1 MRWVSDELYSASWY
15 RIAELRPR
23 LRSHVRI
30 HRHHY
35 RGQRWYVLE
44 DRISRRMHRFNPV
57 SHYVIGLMDG
67 YRTVQEIWDS
77 AMVRFDDD
85 APTQDEMLRLLGQ
98 LHSAD
103 VLQSEVT
110 PDLAELLR
118 RANRTRKKTRMQML
132 LSPMS
137 VKIPLID
144 PDRFLERWLPWY
156 QPLFGWGAAI
166 IWCLVVGAAT
176 FGAAVH
182 WSELTENLADRVLA
196 PQNLLLIF
204 LTFPV
209 VKLLHEFGHACATKA
224 WGGEVHEMGIMLLV
238 LMPVPY
244 VDATAASSFHE
255 THRRVVVGAAGMLVE
270 VFIAA
275 LALFL
280 WIEAE
285 PGVVRSVLYNVMLI
299 AGISTVL
306 FNANP
311 LLRFDGYYILSDML
325 QIPNLRQRSNQ
336 YVGHV
341 VETRMF
347 GAKRPE
353 IEATRSERR
362 WFVFYAVTSFIYRNI
377 IMLAIALFIASQY
390 FIIGV
395 ILALW
400 VVVGALIVPLI
411 KGLYFLLF
419 HPRLRRHRI
428 RALTTSAAA
437 LSVLAAFLFMIPA
450 PLWTTAEGVTWAPE
464 DSQVRV
470 GTDGFVTRVAA
481 SPGSFV
487 RRGSTLVETE
497 DPTLPPRIRYLEA
510 QLRFLEARLRAA
522 RVVDRVQWELT
533 KEEIASVEAELADAK
548 QRERDL
554 TIVSPAN
561 GVFNLAVAQDLP
573 ERFLRKGEPLGYV
586 LPETVSTVR
595 LLVSQDDVGL
605 VRSQTERVRV
615 KLAGRLYE
623 TYDAVILREVPGG
636 SYRLPNMALS
646 SSGGGVVAVDPR
658 ATNEPK
664 ALKRWFE
671 FELTLPDNR
680 LHAVGVRAYVRF
692 EHGSEPIAWRI
703 YRSMRQLFMERF
715 SV

>member
-1 MRWVSDELYSASWY
+1 
-15 RIAELRPR
+15 
-23 LRSHVRI
+23 
-30 HRHHY
+30 
-35 RGQRWYVLE
+35 
-44 DRISRRMHRFNPV
+44 MHRFNPV

-77 AMVRFDDD
+77 AMVRFGDD

-166 IWCLVVGAAT
+166 IWCLVVGAAI

-270 VFIAA
+270 LFIAA

-311 LLRFDGYYILSDML
+311 LLRFDGYYMLSDML

-400 VVVGALIVPLI
+400 VVVGALIVPLV
-411 KGLYFLLF
+411 KGVYFLLF

-437 LSVLAAFLFMIPA
+437 LGVLAAFLFMMPA

-470 GTDGFVTRVAA
+470 ETDGFVTRVAA

-497 DPTLPPRIRYLEA
+497 DPTLPPRIRYLKA

-522 RVVDRVQWELT
+522 RVIDRVQWELT
-533 KEEIASVEAELADAK
+533 KEEIASVEAELADAR

-554 TIVSPAN
+554 TIVSPAD

-573 ERFLRKGEPLGYV
+573 DRFLRKGEPLGYV
-586 LPETVSTVR
+586 LPETVSSVR

-671 FELTLPDNR
+671 FELTLPENR
-680 LHAVGVRAYVRF
+680 LHAVGVRTYVRF

>member
-1 MRWVSDELYSASWY
+1 MSDELYSASWY
-15 RIAELRPR
+15 RIAELSPR

-35 RGQRWYVLE
+35 RGERWYVLE

-77 AMVRFDDD
+77 AMLRFGDD

-118 RANRTRKKTRMQML
+118 RAERTRKKTWMQML

-166 IWCLVVGAAT
+166 IWCLVVGAAI

-244 VDATAASSFHE
+244 VDASAASSFHE
-255 THRRVVVGAAGMLVE
+255 TQRRVVVGAAGMLVE

-285 PGVVRSVLYNVMLI
+285 PGVVRAVLYNVMLI

-311 LLRFDGYYILSDML
+311 LLRFDGYYILSDLL
-325 QIPNLRQRSNQ
+325 QIPNLRQRANQ
-336 YVGHV
+336 YMGHV

-362 WFVFYAVTSFIYRNI
+362 WFVFFAITSFIYRNV
-377 IMLAIALFIASQY
+377 IMLAIALFIAGQY

-400 VVVGALIVPLI
+400 VVIGALIVPLV

-428 RALTTSAAA
+428 RALTTSAVA
-437 LSVLAAFLFMIPA
+437 LGVLTAFLFMMPA
-450 PLWTTAEGVTWAPE
+450 PLWTAAEGVTWAPE

-470 GTDGFVTRVAA
+470 GTDGFVTRVAVN
-481 SPGSFV
+481 PGSFV

-510 QLRFLEARLRAA
+510 QLRFLEARLIAA

-533 KEEIASVEAELADAK
+533 KEEIASVEAELADAR
-548 QRERDL
+548 QRKRDL
-554 TIVSPAN
+554 TIVSPAD

-573 ERFLRKGEPLGYV
+573 ERFLRKGQPLGYV

-623 TYDAVILREVPGG
+623 TYDAEILREVPGG

-658 ATNEPK
+658 ATKEPK
-664 ALKRWFE
+664 ALERWFE
-671 FELTLPDNR
+671 FELTLPENR

-692 EHGSEPIAWRI
+692 EHGSEPIAWRF
-703 YRSMRQLFMERF
+703 YRSMRQLFMKRF

>member
-1 MRWVSDELYSASWY
+1 
-15 RIAELRPR
+15 
-23 LRSHVRI
+23 
-30 HRHHY
+30 
-35 RGQRWYVLE
+35 
-44 DRISRRMHRFNPV
+44 MHRFNPV

-77 AMVRFDDD
+77 AMVRFGDD

-166 IWCLVVGAAT
+166 IWCLVVGAAI

-270 VFIAA
+270 LFIAA

-311 LLRFDGYYILSDML
+311 LLRFDGYYMLSDML

-400 VVVGALIVPLI
+400 VVVGALIVPLV

-437 LSVLAAFLFMIPA
+437 LGLVAAFLFMMPA

-522 RVVDRVQWELT
+522 RVIDRVQWELT
-533 KEEIASVEAELADAK
+533 KEEIASVEAELADAR

-554 TIVSPAN
+554 TIVSPAD

-573 ERFLRKGEPLGYV
+573 DRFLRKGEPLGYV
-586 LPETVSTVR
+586 LPETVSSVR

-671 FELTLPDNR
+671 FELTLPENR
-680 LHAVGVRAYVRF
+680 LHAVGVRTYVRF

>member
-1 MRWVSDELYSASWY
+1 MSDELYSASWY

-44 DRISRRMHRFNPV
+44 DRISRQMHRFNPV

-77 AMVRFDDD
+77 AMVRFGDD

-118 RANRTRKKTRMQML
+118 RANRTRKKTWMQML
-132 LSPMS
+132 LSPMA

-156 QPLFGWGAAI
+156 RPLFGWGAALV
-166 IWCLVVGAAT
+166 WCLVVGAAI

-204 LTFPV
+204 LTFPI
-209 VKLLHEFGHACATKA
+209 VKMLHEFGHACATKA

-270 VFIAA
+270 LFIAS

-311 LLRFDGYYILSDML
+311 LLRFDGYYILSDLL
-325 QIPNLRQRSNQ
+325 QIPNLRQRANQ

-353 IEATRSERR
+353 VEATGSERR
-362 WFVFYAVTSFIYRNI
+362 WFVFFAITSFVYRNI
-377 IMLAIALFIASQY
+377 VMLAIAVFIASQY

-400 VVVGALIVPLI
+400 VVASALIFPLV

-419 HPRLRRHRI
+419 SPRLRKHRI
-428 RALTTSAAA
+428 RALATSGAVLGA
-437 LSVLAAFLFMIPA
+437 LVAFLFMMPA

-470 GTDGFVTRVAA
+470 ATDGFVTRVAA
-481 SPGSFV
+481 DPGSFV

-510 QLRFLEARLRAA
+510 QLRLLEARARAA

-533 KEEIASVEAELADAK
+533 KEEIASVEAELADAR

-554 TIVSPAN
+554 TIVSPVD
-561 GVFNLAVAQDLP
+561 GVFNLAAAQDLP
-573 ERFLRKGEPLGYV
+573 DRFLRKGQPLGYV
-586 LPETVSTVR
+586 LPETVSSVR

-664 ALKRWFE
+664 ALERWFE
-671 FELTLPDNR
+671 FELNLPENQ

-692 EHGSEPIAWRI
+692 EHGSEPIAWRF
-703 YRSMRQLFMERF
+703 YRSVRQLFMKRF

>member
-1 MRWVSDELYSASWY
+1 MSDELYSASWY

-67 YRTVQEIWDS
+67 FRTVQEIWDS
-77 AMVRFDDD
+77 AMVRFGDD

-166 IWCLVVGAAT
+166 IWCLVVGAAI
-176 FGAAVH
+176 FGAGVH

-270 VFIAA
+270 LFIAA
-275 LALFL
+275 LALFF
-280 WIEAE
+280 WTEAE

-311 LLRFDGYYILSDML
+311 LLRFDGYYMLSDML
-325 QIPNLRQRSNQ
+325 QIPNLRQRANQ

-362 WFVFYAVTSFIYRNI
+362 WFVFFAITSFIYRNI
-377 IMLAIALFIASQY
+377 ITLAIALFIASQY

-400 VVVGALIVPLI
+400 VVVGALIVPLV

-437 LSVLAAFLFMIPA
+437 LGVLAAFLFMMPA

-470 GTDGFVTRVAA
+470 ETDGFVTRVAA

-510 QLRFLEARLRAA
+510 QLRFLEARLNAA
-522 RVVDRVQWELT
+522 RVIDRVQWELT
-533 KEEIASVEAELADAK
+533 KEEIASVEAELADAR
-548 QRERDL
+548 QRQRDL
-554 TIVSPAN
+554 TIVSPAD
-561 GVFNLAVAQDLP
+561 GVFNLAAAQDLP

-586 LPETVSTVR
+586 LPETVSSVR

-605 VRSQTERVRV
+605 VRSHTERVRV

-636 SYRLPNMALS
+636 SYRLSNMALS

-658 ATNEPK
+658 ATKEPK
-664 ALKRWFE
+664 ALERWFE
-671 FELTLPDNR
+671 FELTLPENR

-703 YRSMRQLFMERF
+703 YRSMRQLFMKRF
-715 SV
+715 AV